1 MEPVIS
7 IKPLLAVLVSAA
19 AVPLIAGT
27 RNRNLR
33 EVWTFAAAGAKLALV
48 LSMLPLVLGG
58 GRLVFSVAEPLPGLA
73 LAFRVDAMGMLFA
86 LVSASLWIA
95 TSAYSIG
102 YMRGL
107 DEHGQTRIDATKA
120 VVSAVPVHAGDRIIA
135 LGSEQQ
141 LRELEAFLEGRQ

>member
-107 DEHGQTRIDATKA
+107 DEHGQTRYFCFFALALSAT
-120 VVSAVPVHAGDRIIA
+120 VEI
-135 LGSEQQ
+135 
-141 LRELEAFLEGRQ
+141 GRAHV